1 MFEKLGK
8 RKAAVPLAF
17 ALAISC
23 VFSLIFYPMANMEIK
38 NLPFAILSQDEG
50 VSTSEGDVNLGSL
63 VAENIMSATAEEGE
77 DPVIAWNKVE
87 TEEDLKAALE
97 ENAYYGA
104 IVVPKDF
111 SEQQYQTIVQT
122 MQEQIA
128 KMQSQASSGLSSGS
142 SPLAGLASALSG
154 SSATPQLSAETQKAI
169 GAAETLA
176 QGAQAQAG
184 AAASAFAALQ
194 AKVDEINN
202 AYAQAQEQEA
212 TLQAAAL
219 EAQTKYEEALAADPP
234 VGEEELAQLKAAFDA
249 ANEQYASAQQTTQS
263 LKSSAEQG
271 AALLAQAK
279 GNMASAQFNAKTA
292 AVNAAGVKSTATAAA
307 TLKAKVTAMA
317 SAVSSLKSLAASAAI
332 TDEKIEQMSQ
342 EAAAKALVTAADEMK
357 AQQGSTEEE
366 AETSVG
372 ITVYLD
378 MAKSP
383 LIANNMKTSM
393 AAMFA
398 EKGIDANI
406 EVIHAGTTEGEDE
419 GAQNPTAGMMGM
431 QIVLMPVILLLL
443 VGGIL
448 ITRIF
453 KRQGATPK
461 ERAKPLVQQLVYSA
475 VFSLIAAG
483 IAYAMQIWVAGMQ
496 APAAETVLFLW
507 LASFCLMMAIEGLSN
522 IALPLGA
529 LGAVTVIAL
538 GMSTG
543 VLPFEV
549 LPQFWQDW
557 VFPWAPQ
564 RFLGEGLRSI
574 MYMGAGAWNAVA
586 PVFATIGA
594 AGVVVS
600 LLSLALPEEKKHA

>member
-8 RKAAVPLAF
+8 RKVAVPLAF

-23 VFSLIFYPMANMEIK
+23 VFSLIFYPMANMEMK

-77 DPVIAWNKVE
+77 DPVIAWSKVE
-87 TEEDLKAALE
+87 SEEDLKAALE

-111 SEQQYQTIVQT
+111 SEQQYQAIVQT

-142 SPLAGLASALSG
+142 SPIAGLSSALSS
-154 SSATPQLSAETQKAI
+154 SSATPQLSAETLKAI

-212 TLQAAAL
+212 MLQAAAL
-219 EAQTKYEEALAADPP
+219 EAQTKYDEALVADPP
-234 VGEEELAQLKAAFDA
+234 VGEEELAQLTAALDA

-271 AALLAQAK
+271 ASLLAQAK
-279 GNMASAQFNAKTA
+279 GNMSSAQVNAKTA

-307 TLKAKVTAMA
+307 TLKAKATAMA

-332 TDEKIEQMSQ
+332 SDEKIEQMSQ

-357 AQQGSTEEE
+357 AQQASTEEE
-366 AETSVG
+366 TETSGG

-406 EVIHAGTTEGEDE
+406 EVIHTGTTEGEDE
-419 GAQNPTAGMMGM
+419 GAQNPMSGMMGM
-431 QIVLMPVILLLL
+431 QIVLMPLILLSL

-448 ITRIF
+448 VTRIF

-483 IAYAMQIWVAGMQ
+483 IAYAMQIWVASAQ
-496 APAAETVLFLW
+496 SPAMETVLFLW
-507 LASFCLMMAIEGLSN
+507 LASFCLMMAVEGLSN
-522 IALPLGA
+522 MALPLGV
-529 LGAVTVIAL
+529 LGAVTVMAL

-543 VLPFEV
+543 VMPFEA

-557 VFPWAPQ
+557 VFSWAPQ

-574 MYMGAGAWNAVA
+574 MYMGADAWNAVS
-586 PVFATIGA
+586 PVFAAIGV
-594 AGVVVS
+594 AGVAVS
-600 LLSLALPEEKKHA
+600 LLSLAVPEGKKRA

>member
-8 RKAAVPLAF
+8 RKVAVPLAF

-23 VFSLIFYPMANMEIK
+23 VFSLIFYPMANMEMK

-63 VAENIMSATAEEGE
+63 VADNIMSATAEEGE

-87 TEEDLKAALE
+87 TEEDLKVALE

-128 KMQSQASSGLSSGS
+128 KMQSQASSGLSSGA
-142 SPLAGLASALSG
+142 SPFAGLSSALSG
-154 SSATPQLSAETQKAI
+154 SSATPQLSAETLKVI

-212 TLQAAAL
+212 ALQAAAL

-234 VGEEELAQLKAAFDA
+234 VAEEELAQLKAALDA
-249 ANEQYASAQQTTQS
+249 AGEQYASAQQTTQS

-271 AALLAQAK
+271 AALLTQAK
-279 GNMASAQFNAKTA
+279 GNMASAQVNAKTA

-307 TLKAKVTAMA
+307 TLKAKATAMA

-332 TDEKIEQMSQ
+332 SDEKIEQMSQ

-357 AQQGSTEEE
+357 AQQTSTEEE
-366 AETSVG
+366 TETSGG

-406 EVIHAGTTEGEDE
+406 EVIHTGTTEGEDE
-419 GAQNPTAGMMGM
+419 GTQNPMSSMMGM
-431 QIVLMPVILLLL
+431 QIVLMPVILLSL

-461 ERAKPLVQQLVYSA
+461 ERAKPLVQQLVYSV

-483 IAYAMQIWVAGMQ
+483 IAYAMQIWVAGAQ
-496 APAAETVLFLW
+496 SPATETVLFLW
-507 LASFCLMMAIEGLSN
+507 LASFCLMMAVEGLSN

-529 LGAVTVIAL
+529 LGAVTVIAF

-543 VLPFEV
+543 VMPFEA
-549 LPQFWQDW
+549 LPRFWQDW

-586 PVFATIGA
+586 PVFAAI
-594 AGVVVS
+594 GVVGVAVS
-600 LLSLALPEEKKHA
+600 LLSLAVPEGKKHS